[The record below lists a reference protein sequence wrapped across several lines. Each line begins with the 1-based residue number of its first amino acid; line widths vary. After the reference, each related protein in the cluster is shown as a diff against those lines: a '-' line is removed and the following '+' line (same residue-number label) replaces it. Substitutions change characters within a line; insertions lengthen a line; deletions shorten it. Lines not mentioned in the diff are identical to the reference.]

1 MYKEINILVLGA
13 SSTIGNSIVKSFAKN
28 NKLFL
33 LSRKRENLEILKKE
47 ALALGSQSVKIIE
60 ADLQTPIIVTNL
72 ISESIDM
79 IINVACATSS
89 TKNYNIKHNRYQYY
103 TAVDLSSPLVILEH
117 FLKEKSKKSG
127 NTQLYYIFINTIL
140 SKIKSPDYSIYYSY
154 KILQQE
160 YISGFQRKYGNILK
174 SINVLVGT
182 QINRKKEIRKTV
194 KLSQK
199 IKLAIKNNKSEL
211 IFGFEGKII
220 YMLYRI
226 SPLLSN
232 SLIYFKRF
240 LYR

>member
-1 MYKEINILVLGA
+1 MNILILGA
-13 SSTIGNSIVKSFAKN
+13 TSSIGKSVAKGFAKN

-33 LSRKRENLEILKKE
+33 LSTKREKLETLKKE
-47 ALALGSQSVKIIE
+47 ALALGCQSVKIVE
-60 ADLQTPIIVTNL
+60 ADLQSPIIVTDL

-79 IINVACATSS
+79 IINVACASS
-89 TKNYNIKHNRYQYY
+89 SLKNYNIEPHLHQYY

-117 FLKEKSKKSG
+117 FLKEKSKQGES
-127 NTQLYYIFINTIL
+127 TQLYYIFINTIL

-160 YISGFQRKYGNILK
+160 YMSGLQRKYGDIFK
-174 SINVLVGT
+174 SINVIVGT
-182 QINRKKEIRKTV
+182 QINRTKETRKTV
-194 KLSQK
+194 KLAEK
-199 IKLAIKNNKSEL
+199 IKLAIKTNESEF

-232 SLIYFKRF
+232 CLIYMKRF
-240 LYR
+240 LFRQ

>member
-1 MYKEINILVLGA
+1 MNILILGA
-13 SSTIGNSIVKSFAKN
+13 TSSIGKSVAKGFAKD

-33 LSRKRENLEILKKE
+33 LSTKCEKLETLKKE
-47 ALALGSQSVKIIE
+47 ALALECQSIKIVE
-60 ADLQTPIIVTNL
+60 ADLQYPIIVTNL

-79 IINVACATSS
+79 IINVACASS
-89 TKNYNIKHNRYQYY
+89 SLKNYNIEPHRHQYY

-117 FLKEKSKKSG
+117 FLKEKSKQGG

-160 YISGFQRKYGNILK
+160 YMSGFQRKYGDNFK
-174 SINVLVGT
+174 SINVIVGT
-182 QINRKKEIRKTV
+182 QINRTKETRKTV
-194 KLSQK
+194 KLAER
-199 IKLAIKNNKSEL
+199 IKLAIKNNESEF
-211 IFGFEGKII
+211 IFGPDGKII

-232 SLIYFKRF
+232 GLIYMKRF
-240 LYR
+240 LFR